1 MKPRKTKS
9 GKWNVSVCVGM
20 GADGKRIWKS
30 VTKKTKAECIQA
42 ANELSVNPKRIIRV
56 EEAVRRYLEAKE
68 AVLSP
73 TTHRGYLS
81 IYNNHIKY
89 DVFGFL
95 PIDYL
100 TDSHIQ
106 RWVSRLAATESAK
119 TVRNV
124 YGLVSAALRFADRR
138 LVFNVKLPQKKV
150 HKLHT
155 PSTAEVQKVLAICKE
170 WDEAL
175 YRAVLLAAVGMM
187 RLGEI
192 CALTADD
199 IDRQKNTITINK
211 SAAITSKNE
220 LVVKPPKNDTSNRTI
235 VLPEFVIDQ
244 LPEEGQIIGKSPNA
258 ISVQFRKLMERNKDK
273 VTPFRFHDLRH
284 YAASIA
290 ASSSIGA
297 SVESI
302 KARGGWATDGMMK
315 RVYINQIGEEV
326 DKDTKAI
333 IRYFEE
339 HF

>member
-9 GKWNVSVCVGM
+9 GKWNVSVCVGV

-30 VTKKTKAECIQA
+30 VTRKTKTECIQA
-42 ANELSVNPKRIIRV
+42 ATEMSVSSNKVIRV
-56 EEAVRRYLEAKE
+56 EETVRRYLEAKQ

-73 TTHRGYLS
+73 TTYRCYLS
-81 IYNNHIKY
+81 VYKNHIK
-89 DVFGFL
+89 DDIFGFM
-95 PIDYL
+95 PIDFL

-124 YGLVSAALRFADRR
+124 YGLVSASLRFADRR
-138 LVFNVKLPQKKV
+138 LAFNVTLPQRSV
-150 HKLHT
+150 QKLHT
-155 PSTAEVQKVLAICKE
+155 PSTSEVEKVLALCKE
-170 WDEAL
+170 WDEVL
-175 YRAVLLAAVGMM
+175 YRAALLAAVGMM

-199 IDRQKNTITINK
+199 IDRTKNTITINK
-211 SAAITSKNE
+211 SIALSANNE
-220 LVVKPPKNDTSNRTI
+220 LIVKPPKTETSNRTI
-235 VLPEFVIDQ
+235 VLPKFVIDQ
-244 LPEEGQIIGKSPNA
+244 LPEEGRIVGKAPNA
-258 ISVQFRKLMERNKDK
+258 ISIQFRKLMDRNKDK

-290 ASSSIGA
+290 ASSSVGA
-297 SVESI
+297 SIESI

-315 RVYINQIGEEV
+315 RIYINQIGEEI
-326 DKDTKAI
+326 DKDTKSI
-333 IRYFEE
+333 ISYFER